1 MENKKKNKE
10 KVEDISEYKTKLKL
24 LKQGLIEERKKIQ
37 VSENENQVLKIRL
50 TSVQQNLLESEKL
63 IQKISK
69 ENEVLKKQLIDN
81 KITSQ
86 SLSWKVSNLS
96 IKSIE
101 EENAKLLIEN
111 ELLKNENENLAEKFE
126 ESQNLMQTVITDKK
140 KMISKYQEEID
151 ELNKVNS
158 QLNQNMIDIQNQ
170 QKQNENRY
178 KEFLQLQ
185 MFIKSGK

>member
-1 MENKKKNKE
+1 
-10 KVEDISEYKTKLKL
+10 
-24 LKQGLIEERKKIQ
+24 
-37 VSENENQVLKIRL
+37 
-50 TSVQQNLLESEKL
+50 
-63 IQKISK
+63 
-69 ENEVLKKQLIDN
+69 
-81 KITSQ
+81 
-86 SLSWKVSNLS
+86 
-96 IKSIE
+96 
-101 EENAKLLIEN
+101 
-111 ELLKNENENLAEKFE
+111 
-126 ESQNLMQTVITDKK
+126 MQTVITDKK

>member
-86 SLSWKVSNLS
+86 SLSGKVSNLS